1 MNDICDPVTYTI
13 YRILVL
19 SIMRVRMIVMVEC
32 YHSLHVFGFVN
43 HGLSKFVFDREETL
57 IIRKNL

>member
-13 YRILVL
+13 YRIL

-32 YHSLHVFGFVN
+32 YHSLHVFGFAN
-43 HGLSKFVFDREETL
+43 HDLSKFLFDREKTL
-57 IIRKNL
+57 VIIKN